1 MAKMTCLDCGAP
13 CSPDASCAVC
23 GGGRIGEIRAP
34 QTKRRE
40 QDGAADPSVDVTTV
54 AGKDT
59 PRYRLDG
66 MPELERGFGGGGV
79 PKGARV
85 LIAGPPGIGKS
96 TLFLSISGAVAR
108 SYPSA
113 VCSVLY
119 VTGEETVER
128 IGGRAKR
135 LGQSIKG
142 IRILKTSQLADAEA
156 AIKKWRPKLAI
167 IDSVPTL
174 TSEADGSGEGS
185 VKQIKTVTKRLS
197 EMCEKQ
203 RTTLLLITHVTK
215 DGIPGGPRALEHLV
229 DIFAMFEGDRRTPI
243 RVLTFIKNRDGAAG
257 ETVVMEMTAGGLREV
272 PDPASL
278 SLAERSRGTPGS
290 VIFAAAES
298 ERPVLLEV
306 EAMVSTPEPAD
317 GDEEKEKVAERAPRV
332 NSAVGLPPGRAA
344 RLLPLLASAG
354 VAKAPGTVIDVEAN
368 VPAGGA
374 FTESAVD
381 LAVAAAVV
389 SSSMSV
395 VIPEDVVVMGSVSV
409 TGRVKSVHR
418 CQARLEAAM
427 SAGFVRAVLPGENVR
442 RGEVPRGM
450 VAVPIDS
457 LSELVSWVTSIAI
470 VPGKRRV
477 QQEPPAPQEAPL
489 APEEGTN

>member
-1 MAKMTCLDCGAP
+1 MAKLTCLDCGAP
-13 CSPDASCAVC
+13 CSTGASCAVC
-23 GGGRIGEIRAP
+23 GSGRIGEIRAP
-34 QTKRRE
+34 QTARKE
-40 QDGAADPSVDVTTV
+40 QERAGDPTVDVTSV

-113 VCSVLY
+113 ACSVLY

-156 AIKKWRPKLAI
+156 AIKKWRPKMAI

-174 TSEADGSGEGS
+174 TSEADGSGEGT
-185 VKQIKTVTKRLS
+185 VKQIKAVTKRLS

-306 EAMVSTPEPAD
+306 EAMVSTPDAPE
-317 GDEEKEKVAERAPRV
+317 GDEEKTVERAPRV

-354 VAKAPGTVIDVEAN
+354 VAKSPGTVIDVEAN

-381 LAVAAAVV
+381 LAVAAAIV

-427 SAGFVRAVLPGENVR
+427 SAGFVRAVVPGENVR

-450 VAVPIDS
+450 LAVPIDS
-457 LSELVSWVTSIAI
+457 LSELVSWVTSVAI
-470 VPGKRRV
+470 IPGKKRV
-477 QQEPPAPQEAPL
+477 QQETQKPQSDPHV
-489 APEEGTN
+489 PDEGAN